1 MKRIIGRLIPLI
13 VTNFPRFWAFI
24 RNQPFLNKITNRF
37 FINRLVKSTT
47 PRPHPFSL
55 WSEDPAVVSDYT
67 AWPSLTQRVFTARHL
82 PPAPPDYVASLPDT
96 HAVAELFRRQH
107 EILSSRSTVMFMFFA
122 QWFTDSFLRTDPNDL
137 RKNTSNHEID
147 LCQIYGLNEHTT
159 KVLRA
164 YELGKLKSQT
174 INGEEYP
181 PYLYDTN
188 GAVNPEFAAYPH
200 LGAIQHLLSRFEK
213 GILKGELAAERR
225 RKLFASGL
233 ERGNFFV
240 GYSALNTLFL
250 REHNRVCTVLHQKH
264 PQWNDE
270 RLFQTARNI
279 LIVIL
284 LKIVIE
290 DYINHISPA
299 LFPFQVEHG
308 FAETQRWYRT
318 NWITVEFDLLYRWHG
333 LVTNT
338 IEVGGA
344 HRDEKEYMYN
354 NPLLEQVGIGG
365 IFNSASAQT
374 AGRIGLS
381 NTPDFLLKT
390 ELASLDLSRKARV
403 KPYNDYLEC
412 FGSPRL
418 RSFEEL
424 TQNLAIQ
431 DVLKQLYGSVDRIEF
446 YTGLLAQDR
455 LGPRAVLMPL
465 LTIMVGVDAFSHALT
480 NPLLS
485 INVFNESTFSKVGLD
500 IINETSTLRE
510 LVARNVSGDVGNV
523 SFNIPGTASPVVL
536 RRA

>member
-1 MKRIIGRLIPLI
+1 MRRIIARLIPFLI
-13 VTNFPRFWAFI
+13 TNFPRFWTFI

-37 FINRLVKSTT
+37 FINLLVKSTT

-55 WSEDPAVVSDYT
+55 WSEDRAVVSDYT
-67 AWPSLTQRVFTARHL
+67 AWPSLTQRVFTGRHL
-82 PPAPPDYVASLPDT
+82 PPAPADYVASLPDIQ
-96 HAVAELFRRQH
+96 AAAALFTRHDQV
-107 EILSSRSTVMFMFFA
+107 LSNRSTVLFMFFA
-122 QWFTDSFLRTDPNDL
+122 QWFTDSFLRTDPDDW

-159 KVLRA
+159 RILRA
-164 YELGKLKSQT
+164 HELGKLKSQT

-188 GAVNPEFAAYPH
+188 GAVNPEFAKYPY
-200 LGAIQHLLSRFEK
+200 LGVIQNSLSCFEER
-213 GILKGELAAERR
+213 ILKGELGAERR
-225 RKLFASGL
+225 RKLFATGV
-233 ERGNFFV
+233 ERGNSLI
-240 GYSALNTLFL
+240 GYVALNTLFL

-299 LFPFQVEHG
+299 LFPFQVDPG
-308 FAETQRWYRT
+308 FAERQRWYRT
-318 NWITVEFDLLYRWHG
+318 NWIPVEFNLLYRWHG

-338 IEVGGA
+338 IEVGGTY
-344 HRDEKEYMYN
+344 RDEKEYLYN

-365 IFNSASAQT
+365 IFNSTSAQP

-381 NTPDFLLKT
+381 NTPDFLLRT
-390 ELASLDLSRKARV
+390 ELASLEFSRKSRL
-403 KPYNDYLEC
+403 KPFNDYLEC

-424 TQNLAIQ
+424 TQDLAIQ
-431 DVLKQLYGSVDRIEF
+431 DAVKQIYGSVDRLEF
-446 YTGLLAQDR
+446 YTGLFAQG
-455 LGPRAVLMPL
+455 LGRRAVLMPL
-465 LTIMVGVDAFSHALT
+465 LTTMVGVDAFSHALT

-485 INVFNESTFSKVGLD
+485 INVFDESTFSKVGLD
-500 IINETSTLRE
+500 IINETSTLKDV
-510 LVARNVSGDVGNV
+510 VARNVSGDVGNV
-523 SFNIPGTASPVVL
+523 SFNLPGTASPVVL
-536 RRA
+536 KRA